1 MNRIRVMSD
10 NPDHVS
16 VGDYVVRGG
25 VVTMSVLVTTSVVET
40 RTVAETLSV
49 SKWSGVRAG
58 AEQRP
63 AKQLIRQQYEEVLV
77 FPGIVFNIGQ
87 QSDASGRSESD
98 FQLLTSHGAVSDF
111 VSDGNQIN
119 GATLNIGAVESCV

>member
-1 MNRIRVMSD
+1 MS
-10 NPDHVS
+10 VLVTTLS
-16 VGDYVVRGG
+16 EL
-25 VVTMSVLVTTSVVET
+25 VTMSVLVTTSVVET

-87 QSDASGRSESD
+87 QSDASGLRVTFNFSLLMELSVTLLVMGTRSTGQPS
-98 FQLLTSHGAVSDF
+98 T
-111 VSDGNQIN
+111 
-119 GATLNIGAVESCV
+119 